1 MKGKC
6 LISALFFLTVMAY
19 SQQDNNKSND
29 PLVATIQTEKTKTQ
43 SQTLTT
49 LGLGFGLDYG
59 FLGTNLTLYPTSRI
73 GLFGG
78 AGILPMEGSYF
89 MYNAGVKINFTRKS
103 SFYKW
108 GFEAM
113 YGTNTF
119 VQVENQSDLNKLFP
133 GATLGIYSENIR
145 NKFTFSFGLLWPIRS
160 SEVDDYVEDHGLIV
174 DYGWPIKIS
183 VGINFIL

>member
-1 MKGKC
+1 MKHLC
-6 LISALFFLTVMAY
+6 LIAALSFLTMMAY
-19 SQQDNNKSND
+19 SQKEEDELGDTLFKG
-29 PLVATIQTEKTKTQ
+29 IQTEKTKTQ

-59 FLGTNLTLYPTSRI
+59 FLGTNLTFYPTSRV

-78 AGILPMEGSYF
+78 AGILPIEGSYF
-89 MYNAGVKINFTRKS
+89 MYNAGVKINFTRKQ

-113 YGTNTF
+113 YGTNTLIK
-119 VQVENQSDLNKLFP
+119 VENQSDLNKLFP

-145 NKFTFSFGLLWPIRS
+145 NRITISYGLLWPIVS
-160 SEVDDYVEDHGLIV
+160 SETKDYVEDHGLIV
-174 DYGWPIKIS
+174 NYGWPIKIS